1 MKIIAVNRDEIG
13 IIKNLW
19 ESLNA
24 YHLAKS
30 TRFKNHFS
38 EFTFEKRM
46 DALNRRDRLIVYVAE
61 DKNESIGYC
70 MASVDGLAGEIDSL
84 FIKMEL
90 RNQGLGEE
98 LMILALRWLE
108 KQNCKTIR
116 VSIAEGNESA
126 LDFYR
131 RFGFTE
137 RFVVMQ
143 RTHNQKTHPIG
154 TKRSWGI
161 SDS

>member
-1 MKIIAVNRDEIG
+1 MKIIEVNRDEIDS
-13 IIKNLW
+13 IKTLW

-30 TRFKNHFS
+30 TRFKSHFS

-61 DKNESIGYC
+61 DKNENIGYC
-70 MASVDGLAGEIDSL
+70 MASVDGLVGEIDSL
-84 FIKMEL
+84 FIKTER
-90 RNQGLGEE
+90 RNQGVGGK
-98 LMILALRWLE
+98 LMILVLKWLE

-116 VSIAEGNESA
+116 VSIAEGNENT

-137 RFVVMQ
+137 RLVVMQ
-143 RTHNQKTHPIG
+143 RTHNQEMHPIG
-154 TKRSWGI
+154 TKTVLG
-161 SDS
+161 